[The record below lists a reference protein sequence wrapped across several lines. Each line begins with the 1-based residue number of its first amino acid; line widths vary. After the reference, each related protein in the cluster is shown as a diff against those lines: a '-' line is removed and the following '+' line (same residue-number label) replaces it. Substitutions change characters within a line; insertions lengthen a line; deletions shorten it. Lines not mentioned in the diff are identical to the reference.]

1 MKLKTNVSFRQYL
14 KLLFG
19 LAYEK
24 PVLRLLLGLAGL
36 VILWIVL
43 HALDL
48 FNLPEP
54 QIYQYITLLLILIIQ
69 PLAIFY
75 TIRRNYYSS
84 NYLME
89 TLQMELTKNDVKI
102 TGETFYMEILWSKV
116 YRVDERTNWFMIYTN
131 NLSAIII
138 PKNDLTEAKKTQVR
152 EIVKAVPTKK

>member
-89 TLQMELTKNDVKI
+89 TLQIELTINDVKMR
-102 TGETFYMEILWSKV
+102 GETFDMGILWCNV
-116 YRVDERTNWFMIYTN
+116 WRVDERTNWFMIDTN
-131 NLSAIII
+131 N
-138 PKNDLTEAKKTQVR
+138 
-152 EIVKAVPTKK
+152 